1 MDGRPLFS
9 IVTPV
14 YAPPLDVLED
24 TIKSV
29 LAQTFEDWEFIL
41 VDDLSPD
48 EGVRTLLRRYAAM
61 DPRIRVI
68 ERETNGHIV
77 AASNDGIAAAR
88 GEFIALLDH
97 DDLLVPEALQANAEV
112 LREDPAIDYVYSDED
127 KTADGV
133 TFYDEFL
140 KPDWSPERLRS
151 QNYCCHFSV
160 LRTSLVR
167 EVGGFRQGYDG
178 SQDHDLILRVT
189 ERARAIHHIPDILYH
204 WRVIPGSAAGEL
216 EAKPYAVEAGRR
228 AVADQMERLGIAAT
242 VEAIWPGMY
251 RVERALSAEVSV
263 SIVITTEGA
272 DGLVRGRRRVHVV
285 EAVRSALAR
294 TAHEKV
300 EVVVVHDA
308 AMRGSVASQLAEVAG
323 DRLVLVPVGEP
334 LHRSRWTNF
343 GVLASTGDRIVLLD
357 ERVEL
362 TSDAWLETLLAPLDD
377 TAVGI
382 TGAKLLHSDGT
393 VAHAGVAGAHGHFG
407 GVYRFRP
414 GDAPG
419 RFGDLWVSREVSA
432 VAGACLAVRRE
443 TYLAVGG
450 ATETL
455 HNRLYDVDLCLKVR
469 AAGHAVLYVP
479 AAEGLH
485 TPPLDEEHAADQV
498 ARGPLRARW
507 GRPTRDPY
515 TDVREADWGT
525 LRHRR

>member
-1 MDGRPLFS
+1 MADGPLFS

-24 TIKSV
+24 TLESV
-29 LAQTFEDWEFIL
+29 RAQTFEDWEFIL

-68 ERETNGHIV
+68 ERATNGHIV

-97 DDLLVPEALQANAEV
+97 DDLLVPEALQANADV
-112 LREDPAIDYVYSDED
+112 LRDNPEIDYVYSDED

-251 RVERALSAEVSV
+251 RVVRPLPEGVSV
-263 SIVITTEGA
+263 SIVITTQGA

-308 AMRGSVASQLAEVAG
+308 AMRESVAAQLVGVAG
-323 DRLVLVPVGEP
+323 DRLVLVPISEP
-334 LHRSRWTNF
+334 SHPSRWINF

-362 TSDAWLETLLAPLDD
+362 TSDAWLENLVAPLAD
-377 TAVGI
+377 TTVGI

-393 VAHAGVAGAHGHFG
+393 VAHAGVAGAHGHYSG
-407 GVYRFRP
+407 SYRSHP

-419 RFGDLWVSREVSA
+419 LFGDLWVSREVSA
-432 VAGACLAVRRE
+432 VAGLCLAIRRE
-443 TYLAVGG
+443 TFLSAGG
-450 ATETL
+450 TSETL
-455 HNRLYDVDLCLKVR
+455 PSHLYDIDLCLKVQ
-469 AAGHAVLYVP
+469 AAGHSVLYVP
-479 AAEGLH
+479 AAEGQH
-485 TPPLDEEHAADQV
+485 FPPLDQDVDLAVPEHAL
-498 ARGPLRARW
+498 LRARW
-507 GRPTRDPY
+507 GRPTRDAY
-515 TDVREADWGT
+515 TDVPEPEVASGR
-525 LRHRR
+525 